1 MRPSKQ
7 KEEEEEVIYC
17 LDETQEE
24 RRSYEGWDGGG
35 RGAAVRA
42 SLGPVRGGVM
52 KGGMV
57 AVEEQQLEQAWVQ
70 LEEVVERH
78 GRHETVSS

>member
-1 MRPSKQ
+1 
-7 KEEEEEVIYC
+7 
-17 LDETQEE
+17 
-24 RRSYEGWDGGG
+24 
-35 RGAAVRA
+35 
-42 SLGPVRGGVM
+42 M

-57 AVEEQQLEQAWVQ
+57 AVEEQQLEQPWVQ